1 LEIFKQY
8 DQVKKNVSVEVELFD
23 STVEDGL
30 RKMND
35 WSYSAICVLGD
46 FVTPAS
52 PNASI
57 TMLSFAEQEKKDYD
71 KAYFLEFGKYDSLN
85 FRIPKSVK
93 DNSQEGLNLYKEFNK
108 DGTSI
113 GLSTARYLTSEVS
126 ITPKKVKHIHKYIKK
141 YSKNDFSD
149 KSSDEWIMF
158 QLFGGISGLK
168 WIEKLLS
175 HIAEIDER
183 NIKYF
188 DSINFPYNNLKDVN
202 PALKGIEPPI
212 TLSQANKISKIADAI
227 GSDDKKNGWAIAI
240 SQFKKTHVVKD
251 GKWVEKDMENNSKEE
266 ELSMGEIVEEK
277 DKPKEPILEMEEK
290 PNQEEEQK
298 QKEKGE
304 KEPEKEPEE
313 KEPEKE
319 FSLDANLDIAAMLAM
334 LEDETE
340 DYKTVAGEEFSKPE
354 SERNFAKVCNA
365 MYGKMCKM
373 KSFMEK
379 KDEESR
385 KAKEDN
391 ESYMAELKELREFK
405 SSIEKKD
412 FELAVLSFIEEVRSD
427 IPKEK
432 LEELVAE
439 SGKYTF
445 DTIDGWKN
453 IVKAT
458 AYTFAKSKDENE
470 GIIKIGLPFDKKE
483 TKKTSL
489 WGI

>member
-1 LEIFKQY
+1 
-8 DQVKKNVSVEVELFD
+8 
-23 STVEDGL
+23 
-30 RKMND
+30 
-35 WSYSAICVLGD
+35 
-46 FVTPAS
+46 
-52 PNASI
+52 
-57 TMLSFAEQEKKDYD
+57 
-71 KAYFLEFGKYDSLN
+71 
-85 FRIPKSVK
+85 
-93 DNSQEGLNLYKEFNK
+93 
-108 DGTSI
+108 
-113 GLSTARYLTSEVS
+113 
-126 ITPKKVKHIHKYIKK
+126 
-141 YSKNDFSD
+141 
-149 KSSDEWIMF
+149 
-158 QLFGGISGLK
+158 
-168 WIEKLLS
+168 
-175 HIAEIDER
+175 
-183 NIKYF
+183 
-188 DSINFPYNNLKDVN
+188 
-202 PALKGIEPPI
+202 
-212 TLSQANKISKIADAI
+212 
-227 GSDDKKNGWAIAI
+227 
-240 SQFKKTHVVKD
+240 
-251 GKWVEKDMENNSKEE
+251 
-266 ELSMGEIVEEK
+266 MGEIVEEK

-385 KAKEDN
+385 KTKEDN

-405 SSIEKKD
+405 SNIEKKD